1 MEKTSSSIFVLLVL
15 AAFVPCGARAQSSA
29 SPVSAPAAPGDL
41 VNAFHAAFG
50 EHHARAVHTKG
61 IILEGDFTP
70 DPQAATLTKASHLQS
85 QPSRVLVRFSDFT
98 GIPTIPDNTVSAS
111 PRGLAI
117 RFTTPDGA
125 NTDVVCHTF
134 NGFPVS
140 TNDDF
145 RLLLLSIAASG
156 SPDAAKPTA
165 LDHFLDTHPRAK
177 TFLTTQPLPAS
188 WATTAYFG
196 VNSFK
201 FTNRR
206 GEDHFV
212 RYQFVPTLGEKYLTP
227 DELTKKD
234 PEFLSADIKE
244 RVAKGSFGFKFYA
257 QVADAGD
264 DVADPAV
271 AWPDSRRRVALGT
284 VRIDRLA
291 ANTPEQDRA
300 TWFNPGNLPAGIE
313 MADDMVRLRAAAYPI
328 SLKERQ

>member
-1 MEKTSSSIFVLLVL
+1 MKTSSSSLLALLVL
-15 AAFVPCGARAQSSA
+15 ATFAPSGTRAQSTA
-29 SPVSAPAAPGDL
+29 PPVSAPATPGDL

-61 IILEGDFTP
+61 ILLEGDFTP
-70 DPQAATLTKASHLQS
+70 DPQAATLTKAAHLQV

-98 GIPTIPDNTVSAS
+98 GLPTIPDNTASAS

-117 RFTTPDGA
+117 KFIAPDGT

-145 RLLLLSIAASG
+145 RLLLLSIAAS
-156 SPDAAKPTA
+156 SNPNVAKPTA

-188 WATTAYFG
+188 WATAAYFG

-201 FTNRR
+201 FTNRAG
-206 GEDHFV
+206 GEHFV
-212 RYQFVPTLGEKYLTP
+212 RYQFIPTAGEHYLTP
-227 DELTKKD
+227 DELAKQSPD
-234 PEFLSADIKE
+234 FLSADIRT
-244 RVAKGSFGFKFYA
+244 RVGKGSFGFRFYA
-257 QVADAGD
+257 QVAEAGD
-264 DVADPAV
+264 DVQDPAV
-271 AWPDSRRRVALGT
+271 AWPDTRRRVLLGT
-284 VRIDRLA
+284 VHVDRLA

-313 MADDMVRLRAAAYPI
+313 MADEMVRLRAAAYPL
-328 SLKERQ
+328 SVKERQ